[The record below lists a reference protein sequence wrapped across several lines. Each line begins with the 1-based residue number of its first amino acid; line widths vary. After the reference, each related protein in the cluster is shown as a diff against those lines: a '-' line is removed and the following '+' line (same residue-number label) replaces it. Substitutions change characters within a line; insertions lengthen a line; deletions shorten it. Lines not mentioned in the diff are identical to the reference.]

1 MFKDSSMQVMLRDE
15 ISFVL
20 ENDVDISDRDYITDF
35 DKKRVEQALLDRVYQ
50 VIDSIVY
57 DELEKIIESKKEEGE
72 EIK

>member
-57 DELEKIIESKKEEGE
+57 DELEKIIESKKEEKE
-72 EIK
+72 LI